1 MNLPQEWEKSADPQ
15 ELQATFLS
23 VHPPLPWEPAQQIT
37 SGQGERSGV
46 HLSEFSGL
54 LEKWQLGSWFCT
66 GGREYQGSG
75 WTYLGG
81 DW

>member
-23 VHPPLPWEPAQQIT
+23 GHPPLPWEPAQQIT
-37 SGQGERSGV
+37 SGQGESSGV

-54 LEKWQLGSWFCT
+54 LEKWQLGVDCAQVEENIKGVDEHT
-66 GGREYQGSG
+66 
-75 WTYLGG
+75 
-81 DW
+81 